1 MDYAT
6 LITLISVALFL
17 TGTPVLLVISGWV
30 IATSYFVVEFP
41 LINVGLTAN

>member
-30 IATSYFVVEFP
+30 IATSYFVVIPADQCWF
-41 LINVGLTAN
+41 NR